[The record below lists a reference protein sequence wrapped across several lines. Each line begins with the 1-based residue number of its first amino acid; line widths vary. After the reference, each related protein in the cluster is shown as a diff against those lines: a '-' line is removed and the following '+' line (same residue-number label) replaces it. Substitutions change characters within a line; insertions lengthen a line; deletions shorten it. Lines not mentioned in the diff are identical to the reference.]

1 MGRMRHAIY
10 QMDIVPGNP
19 EANRTKVKTWIEQT
33 VSKNDI
39 DIIVLPEMW
48 TTGYTLADLNE
59 VADEG
64 EEPTCSFL
72 QQLAR
77 ENQVHIVGGSIANKR
92 NGKIYNTAI
101 VVNRNGEKVYT
112 YDKIHLVPML
122 DEPTY
127 LNGGEEKVRTFEL
140 DGIKMGLI
148 ICYDLRFPELTRSL
162 AVSGAEVIYIV
173 AEWPSARKDHW
184 KNLQLARAIENQCF
198 IISANRVGIFN
209 NVEFC
214 GLSLVINP
222 WGDIRTLGSENHEET
237 IVDNID
243 LQKVREARKN
253 VPIFESRVPELY

>member
-1 MGRMRHAIY
+1 MRYAIY

-19 EANRTKVKTWIEQT
+19 EANRLKVKTWIEKT
-33 VSKNDI
+33 VSMNDI

-48 TTGYTLADLNE
+48 TTGYTLAELNE
-59 VADEG
+59 VADEE

-77 ENQVHIVGGSIANKR
+77 DNQVHIIGGSIANKR
-92 NGKIYNTAI
+92 NGKINNTAI
-101 VVNRNGEKVYT
+101 VVNSNGEKVYK

-127 LNGGEEKVRTFEL
+127 LDGGEEKVCTFEL
-140 DGIKMGLI
+140 DGVKMGLI

-184 KNLQLARAIENQCF
+184 KALQLARAIENQCY
-198 IISANRVGIFN
+198 IISANRVGIYN

-214 GLSLVINP
+214 GLSSVINP
-222 WGDIRTLGSENHEET
+222 WGEIQTLGSDHHEET
-237 IVDNID
+237 IIDSID
-243 LQKVREARKN
+243 LQKVSEARKN
-253 VPIFESRVPELY
+253 VPIFESRVPKLY